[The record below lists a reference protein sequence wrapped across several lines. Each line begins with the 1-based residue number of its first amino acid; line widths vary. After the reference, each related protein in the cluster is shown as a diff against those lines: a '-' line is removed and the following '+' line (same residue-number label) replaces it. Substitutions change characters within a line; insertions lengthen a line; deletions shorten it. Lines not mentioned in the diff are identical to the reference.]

1 MAKLLRITRAIK
13 WIARAFVANRDPNP
27 NLAEVY
33 DVISP
38 TVDVFGNER
47 LREAQIET
55 FLGGLGNIEIVHQA
69 GIGSTVDTAL
79 TRHYL
84 SIEVFHDDA
93 VDRLIRQG
101 RIVPTAA
108 GFPFGGYVNQELL
121 AAGITMAVR
130 NVVVAPRQLI
140 AAQANAMGAGAQMVM
155 TVVWVEMPEGEYLTG
170 VT

>member
-13 WIARAFVANRDPNP
+13 WMAQAFVANRDPNP
-27 NLAEVY
+27 TMDELY

-38 TVDVFGNER
+38 TVDVFGNDR

-55 FLGGLGNIEIVHQA
+55 FLGALGGLEIVHQA
-69 GIGSTVDTAL
+69 GIGSAVNTNT

-84 SIEVFHDDA
+84 SIEVFHDDPVA
-93 VDRLIRQG
+93 RLIRQG
-101 RIVPTAA
+101 RIVPTPG

-140 AAQANAMGAGAQMVM
+140 AAQANAMAAGARMVM

>member
-13 WIARAFVANRDPNP
+13 WIAQAFVANRDPNP
-27 NLAEVY
+27 NMAEVY
-33 DVISP
+33 DVVSP

-55 FLGGLGNIEIVHQA
+55 FLGALGGIEIVHQV
-69 GIGSTVDTAL
+69 GIGSALDTST

-84 SIEVFHDDA
+84 SIEVFHDDP

-101 RIVPTAA
+101 RIVPTAG
-108 GFPFGGYVNQELL
+108 GFPFGGYTDQALL
-121 AAGITMAVR
+121 AAGITMAAR

-140 AAQANAMGAGAQMVM
+140 AAQANAMAAAARMVM